1 MLAHLAFFDALA
13 EEPDEQSAR
22 WRQLSAG
29 LLVLRLFDSWLRHV
43 TRGEGSMDPGRVAA
57 VRTAVE
63 AIDAGSTLRP
73 VLLGLLDAM
82 RSPGRRR
89 DVVRGHLLA
98 YAKRLQFDACWR
110 PAADVYRT
118 FVESRDAHD
127 MGTEAMEAAF
137 QCGYCYRMAGDID
150 EASTAYDLGEAIA
163 TVARDTF
170 GMLRARV
177 CQAKLTAH
185 RGNLPKAETELD
197 DVIRAAEEAD
207 CRRALS
213 LALTDRMAVA
223 GRRGEF
229 EAAATYG
236 YRALQCCDDQLE
248 RERILSDIA
257 TALGDA
263 GHRQAARDAHTVLAR
278 TAHDQSVAWLST
290 GNLLVLAVED
300 GDELA
305 FGRYRRTLADAA
317 LPADL
322 NARCQLAI
330 GDGHQRFGQPGLALA
345 AYESALEIAER
356 HQINEVVLKAEAAI
370 SALRRQPKRTTKTAV
385 PTSDNLTIDHVIRA
399 VREMRETVDVGG

>member
-1 MLAHLAFFDALA
+1 
-13 EEPDEQSAR
+13 
-22 WRQLSAG
+22 
-29 LLVLRLFDSWLRHV
+29 
-43 TRGEGSMDPGRVAA
+43 MDPGRVAA

-63 AIDAGSTLRP
+63 AIDEGSTLRP

-89 DVVRGHLLA
+89 DMVRGHLLA

-118 FVESRDAHD
+118 FVESRPAHD
-127 MGTEAMEAAF
+127 VSTEAMEAAF

-185 RGNLPKAETELD
+185 RGNLPRAEAELD

-223 GRRGEF
+223 GQRGAY
-229 EAAATYG
+229 EAAAVFG
-236 YRALQCCDDQLE
+236 YRALGHCDDSLA
-248 RERILSDIA
+248 REAILSDIA

-263 GHRQAARDAHTVLAR
+263 GHRDASRDAHLVLSA
-278 TAHDQSVAWLST
+278 TAKDKAVAWRST
-290 GNLLVLAVED
+290 LNLLE
-300 GDELA
+300 
-305 FGRYRRTLADAA
+305 
-317 LPADL
+317 
-322 NARCQLAI
+322 LAI
-330 GDGHQRFGQPGLALA
+330 GDGNEIEFERYRRVLAKAALPAAILAKYHLVVGDGYQRFGKLSLAQD
-345 AYESALEIAER
+345 AYETAIETSSKHSVNEILLR
-356 HQINEVVLKAEAAI
+356 AEAALQELHRSRSASSATKASTSLDVTIDEVI
-370 SALRRQPKRTTKTAV
+370 SAMRTM
-385 PTSDNLTIDHVIRA
+385 RA
-399 VREMRETVDVGG
+399 STLVGA

>member
-1 MLAHLAFFDALA
+1 MPVPAMLSHLAFFDALA
-13 EEPDEQSAR
+13 EEPDEKSAR

-29 LLVLRLFDSWLRHV
+29 LLVLRLFDSWLHHV
-43 TRGEGSMDPGRVAA
+43 SRGEAPVDPGRTAA

-63 AIDAGSTLRP
+63 AIEAGSTLRP
-73 VLLGLLDAM
+73 VLLGLIDAM
-82 RSPGRRR
+82 RSPGRRH

-98 YAKRLQFDACWR
+98 YGKRLQFDAWWR

-118 FVESRDAHD
+118 FVESRETHD
-127 MGTEAMEAAF
+127 VGVEAMEAAF

-163 TVARDTF
+163 TAARDNF

-185 RGNLPKAETELD
+185 RGNLPRAEAELD
-197 DVIRAAEEAD
+197 DVIRAAEATD

-229 EAAATYG
+229 EPAATFG

-257 TALGDA
+257 TALGDRWLTGWAAYDDAVAALLGLEA
-263 GHRQAARDAHTVLAR
+263 GEQVVGFVHVGTPIEPAAEHPRA
-278 TAHDQSVAWLST
+278 
-290 GNLLVLAVED
+290 
-300 GDELA
+300 
-305 FGRYRRTLADAA
+305 TLADM
-317 LPADL
+317 
-322 NARCQLAI
+322 LAEWT
-330 GDGHQRFGQPGLALA
+330 P
-345 AYESALEIAER
+345 
-356 HQINEVVLKAEAAI
+356 
-370 SALRRQPKRTTKTAV
+370 
-385 PTSDNLTIDHVIRA
+385 
-399 VREMRETVDVGG
+399 